1 MSAAKEMKL
10 VAEIAKNKLQF
21 TIEADDDN
29 VNEENF
35 TSFTAPPVWDFV
47 KSAKPLTLRMD
58 DTDDVTLQGETVK
71 SGEKPIAWPKTGAT
85 STYSF
90 ANGYENGAQVQLTAT
105 SKSDPATK
113 WIFVSGKQRDGGGPI
128 SGDPGGGGR

>member
-21 TIEADDDN
+21 TIEADDDD

-35 TSFTAPPVWDFV
+35 ASFTAPPVWDFI

-58 DTDDVTLQGETVK
+58 DTDEVALQGETVK
-71 SGEKPIAWPKTGAT
+71 PGEKPIPWQKNGAT

-90 ANGYENGAQVQLTAT
+90 ANGYENGTQIQLTAT
-105 SKSDPATK
+105 SKSDPGTK

-128 SGDPGGGGR
+128 SGDPGGGSR